1 MMLNLKDKE
10 NGISIIELVLV
21 LSMVGF
27 LALLL
32 NTLPSSIASI
42 SKSRHTSL
50 ARDIASREMDY
61 LRKQDY
67 STLSVGSGN
76 FSDSGL
82 SGLPN
87 SVATFEIE
95 DCPVEIC
102 SYDEQAK
109 QAKVKV
115 AWNESGDSKV
125 IELVTI
131 ITDKGLGK

>member
-1 MMLNLKDKE
+1 MPNLKQRE

-21 LSMVGF
+21 LSVVGF
-27 LALLL
+27 LALLI

-67 STLSVGSGN
+67 ANLSNGLSN

-82 SGLPN
+82 AGLPA
-87 SVATFEIE
+87 SAATSEID
-95 DCPVEIC
+95 DCPAEIC
-102 SYDEQAK
+102 NRQEQAK
-109 QAKVKV
+109 QVKVKV
-115 AWNESGDSKV
+115 AWNESGDSKAV
-125 IELVTI
+125 ELVTI
-131 ITDKGLGK
+131 INDKGLGK